1 MTGSFR
7 DRRLRAQVMTAVRH
21 PATSELEGR
30 VFAQPIKIIA
40 VLMTAT
46 DREYACADDAVLRM
60 GNPILI
66 AFVGK

>member
-1 MTGSFR
+1 MT
-7 DRRLRAQVMTAVRH
+7 TVR
-21 PATSELEGR
+21 PSTTGQPEGR
-30 VFAQPIKIIA
+30 VLAQPIKIIA

-66 AFVGK
+66 AFVKK